1 MITGMRELLQSSRLR
16 YNGAMKNILVSLLV
30 AFVAIVCTN
39 SASSPDSQPAVSRS
53 PTSADAPT
61 PTAATGSPL
70 AEMEIELAFP
80 SISFDRMVNMAY
92 PDDGTNRLF
101 LVLQPGQVMVFLNEQ
116 NATSASTFLDIELQV
131 NDRGN
136 EEGLLGLA
144 FDPDYAGNGFFYVYY
159 SASSPRRSI
168 ISRFSVSPDDP
179 NTADDDSEHIILEV
193 PQPFA
198 NHNGGQVVFGG
209 DGYLYIG
216 LGDGG
221 SRNDPRLNGQDPS
234 TLLGTIL
241 RIDVSTLDSDGAYTI
256 PSDNPFFGQ
265 GGGVR
270 AEIWAYGLRNPWRFT
285 FDRETG
291 DLWAA
296 DVGQNRFEEVDI
308 IKPGRNYGWN
318 IMEGFHCF
326 QPSNGCNQEGL
337 ELPIIEYG
345 RDGGCSVTGGYVY
358 RGSRLPSLFGAY
370 VYGDFCTG
378 KIWALRYDSNQVTEQ
393 RLLIDSDL
401 QISSFGE
408 DQSRELF
415 ILAFDGRIYRLH
427 EP

>member
-16 YNGAMKNILVSLLV
+16 YNGVMKSILFSLLV
-30 AFVAIVCTN
+30 ALVAIVCTN
-39 SASSPDSQPAVSRS
+39 SASSPDSQSVVPQS
-53 PTSADAPT
+53 PTSTSAPT
-61 PTAATGSPL
+61 PTAVTGSPL

-80 SISFDRMVNMAY
+80 SISYNRMVNMAY

-101 LVLQPGQVMVFLNEQ
+101 LVLQPGRIMVFSNEQ
-116 NATSASTFLDIELQV
+116 NAASASTFLDIRGQV

-144 FDPDYAGNGFFYVYY
+144 FDPDYTSNGYFYVYY

-168 ISRFSVSPDDP
+168 ISRFSVSPDDF
-179 NTADDDSEHIILEV
+179 NIADHNSERVILEV

-198 NHNGGQVVFGG
+198 NHNGGQIVFGS
-209 DGYLYIG
+209 DGYLYVG

-221 SRNDPRLNGQDPS
+221 SRGDPGLNGQDPS
-234 TLLGTIL
+234 TLLDTIL
-241 RIDVSTLDSDGAYTI
+241 RIDVSSIDRDGEYTI
-256 PSDNPFFGQ
+256 PSDNPFVGQ

-270 AEIWAYGLRNPWRFT
+270 GEIWAYGLRNPWRFT
-285 FDRETG
+285 FDRELG

-318 IMEGFHCF
+318 VMEGFHCF

-337 ELPIIEYG
+337 ELPVFEYG
-345 RDGGCSVTGGYVY
+345 RDDGCSVTGGYVY
-358 RGSRLPSLFGAY
+358 RGSRLPSLYGAY

-378 KIWALRYDSNQVTEQ
+378 KIWALRYDGTKVT
-393 RLLIDSDL
+393 
-401 QISSFGE
+401 
-408 DQSRELF
+408 
-415 ILAFDGRIYRLH
+415 
-427 EP
+427 